1 MKKKISIAL
10 AAFAFALLLV
20 VGSVAGTIAYLT
32 STPGAVTNTFT
43 VGNVTIT
50 LDEAKADKYGVA
62 DTSVARVTG
71 NEYKL
76 IPSHTYDKDPT
87 VHVAAESEA
96 CWVFVKVENGI
107 STIEAAE
114 TNATKKIATQIANKG
129 WTPLDTVDNVFYRAV
144 TAGEATTGIDLV
156 VFEDFTISGTADVAA
171 YKDAKIIVTA
181 YAIQADGLTDAA
193 TAWTA
198 GRFH

>member
-50 LDEAKADKYGVA
+50 LDEAKVTPYGEV
-62 DTSVARVTG
+62 DGTDRVTG

-87 VHVAAESEA
+87 VHVAAKSEA

-114 TNATKKIATQIANKG
+114 TNDTKKIATQIANKG
-129 WTPLDTVDNVFYRAV
+129 WTPLNNVDNVFYRAV
-144 TAGEATTGIDLV
+144 TAEEATTGIDLV
-156 VFEDFTISGTADVAA
+156 VFEDFTISGTADIAA

-181 YAIQADGLTDAA
+181 YAIQADGLTAAA

-198 GRFH
+198 GGFH